1 MARRPHTRRPDARAI
16 VEPIAAPPPSSP
28 LAQQAASGVKW
39 TGVATAVTALLGVT
53 QGLVVAR
60 FLAPSEY
67 GLMAAAAVVIG
78 LGRAFA
84 DGGLSAAIIARHMSG
99 ATLSSLYWF
108 NMVTGVAIAAV
119 VFVSAPLVADFYH
132 EDGVA
137 EIVRWAALIF
147 VLAPSGAQFAQLLR
161 RELDFR
167 RLAWQQMT
175 PAAIGTA
182 VAIIAAASGAGA
194 VSIIWGMLATTAVNT
209 VMTTAVG
216 WRRWP
221 PVHGFRWSLIRPH
234 LGFGAYQMGER
245 ALNFL
250 GANVDYILIGRF
262 LGAGA
267 LGTYSLAYQVVVR
280 PVLTFNPMIMQV
292 AFPVFARRQDDDGA
306 LRRGYQ
312 QVVRMIAYVTMPL
325 LAGLAAVAP
334 DFVAVVLGSKWQH
347 SVPILQILCLLGI
360 MRCLANPVGSV
371 LLAKDRADL
380 GFRGNLWRFGLMV
393 VSLSIAVQFGLL
405 VTAWAEVG
413 VTVVSWLTWLLV
425 LRRVVGLRLTRYAAE
440 LAKPVGL
447 TVTMTVVVLGLR
459 AALGGIDTAPRL
471 AALVAAGAV
480 VYLVGALAVDRAWL
494 RGMWTLF
501 RRRTHAVTVGA

>member
-1 MARRPHTRRPDARAI
+1 
-16 VEPIAAPPPSSP
+16 
-28 LAQQAASGVKW
+28 VKW
-39 TGVATAVTALLGVT
+39 TSAGTGIAALLGVV

-78 LGRAFA
+78 LGKAFA
-84 DGGLSAAIIARHMSG
+84 DGGLSAAIIARRMSG

-108 NMVTGVAIAAV
+108 NMATGLAIAAV
-119 VFVSAPLVADFYH
+119 VFASAPLVADFYR
-132 EDGVA
+132 EPGVA
-137 EIVRWAALIF
+137 EVVRWSALIF

-167 RLAWQQMT
+167 RLAIQQIV

-182 VAIIAAASGAGA
+182 VAVTAAASGAGA
-194 VSIIWGMLATTAVNT
+194 VSIVWGMLATTAANT
-209 VMTTAVG
+209 VMTTSVG

-221 PVHGFRWSLIRPH
+221 PVQGFRWSLIRPH
-234 LGFGAYQMGER
+234 LAFGGYQMGER

-267 LGTYSLAYQVVVR
+267 LGTYSLAYQVIVR

-292 AFPVFARRQDDDGA
+292 AFPVFARRHDDDGA

-325 LAGLAAVAP
+325 LAGLAVVAP
-334 DFVAVVLGSKWQH
+334 DFVTVILGSKWEA

-360 MRCLANPVGSV
+360 IRCLANPVGSL

-380 GFRGNLWRFGLMV
+380 GFRGNLWRFLLMA
-393 VSLSIAVQFGLL
+393 VSLAVAVQFGLL
-405 VTAWAEVG
+405 ATAWTEVG
-413 VTVVSWLTWLLV
+413 VTAVAWLTWLLV
-425 LRRVVGLRLTRYAAE
+425 LRRVVHLRLGEYAVQ

-447 TVTMTVVVLGLR
+447 TVAMALVVLALR
-459 AALGGIDTAPRL
+459 EALGGMDPAPRL
-471 AALVAAGAV
+471 VASIAAGAV
-480 VYLVGALAVDRAWL
+480 VYLAGALAIDRDWL
-494 RGMWTLF
+494 RGMWALF
-501 RRRTHAVTVGA
+501 RRRDTVSVAAA